1 MDSQKQ
7 RQPTQTTES
16 GEQEVTNFQLVNTL
30 NGLEVSEFMAFLPSL
45 KQHFIQQIASFE
57 GGRIRKFS
65 SHWQKITND
74 PQVLDMVSGTHIDF
88 QSIPIQTR
96 PKVSSKFSPQQYT
109 TIQNEISNLLIANR
123 SLLKHIMT
131 QGSLS
136 PQSLFVT
143 LKDAISLI
151 KPNCFMASIDLKDAY
166 YSVPIA
172 QAHQKYLKF
181 QWEKKLY
188 AFTCFPN
195 GLAFCPR
202 KFTKLLKPVYSVL
215 RQLGRVLSPCID
227 YSYLQGD
234 NYYGCLGNVLDTIR
248 LLYYLGFLIHPEKS
262 VVVPTQRL
270 TFLSF
275 ILDSA
280 LMRIYMTPAKIAKVI
295 DLCSN
300 LLRTQSP
307 TIRTISQVLGY
318 IISTFPGVMFGPLYF
333 RHLESDKS
341 LALSQ
346 GNGNFD
352 LPMDH

>member
-1 MDSQKQ
+1 
-7 RQPTQTTES
+7 
-16 GEQEVTNFQLVNTL
+16 
-30 NGLEVSEFMAFLPSL
+30 
-45 KQHFIQQIASFE
+45 
-57 GGRIRKFS
+57 
-65 SHWQKITND
+65 
-74 PQVLDMVSGTHIDF
+74 
-88 QSIPIQTR
+88 
-96 PKVSSKFSPQQYT
+96 
-109 TIQNEISNLLIANR
+109 
-123 SLLKHIMT
+123 
-131 QGSLS
+131 
-136 PQSLFVT
+136 
-143 LKDAISLI
+143 
-151 KPNCFMASIDLKDAY
+151 MASIDIKDAY

-181 QWEKKLY
+181 QWENKLY

-215 RQLGRVLSPCID
+215 RQLGHVLSPCID

-234 NYYGCLGNVLDTIR
+234 DYYGCLGNVLDTIR

-262 VVVPTQRL
+262 VIVPTQRL

-280 LMRIYMTPAKIAKVI
+280 LMRIYMTPAKIARVI

-346 GNGNFD
+346 ANGNFD
-352 LPMDH
+352 LPMEHGCL